1 MELRPEAEAV
11 ETVTLSIVDVVVT
24 SLEVKVMKAVVAV
37 ILSLEVAVI
46 LSLEVVV
53 IMSQEA
59 VAASNLVTTIIN
71 HVAEVK
77 EVAMSPEV
85 VVTLNLEEEVVTK
98 AEAEA
103 MSLEIVDV
111 VDTIMITKIDLLVN
125 KDLNAVDMVSNTD
138 PTTKLLLQSQLSRV
152 DLEVEE
158 AVAEEE
164 LSQEASK
171 KSPLLLKLKL
181 KTLTVTETTNQNNMA
196 NTLSSNL
203 VIIKTMAETNS
214 DLNKTTSPI
223 EMTTISLANITKT
236 TSAITNIKEAGT
248 EVEDVVETSSLE
260 TIEAVITILLDKD
273 TAVVTKKMAN
283 INPRVMAVE
292 EAITI
297 EEATNLVVGSKIEA
311 VESVDLSEDTA
322 AAATKREV
330 AINLVVDT
338 EVIEETSEEATT
350 TSMEKEV
357 TVAAS
362 IMREEPQEAVEME
375 AISKRT
381 TKAARKI
388 TSRKV
393 TQTMKKRNTEDEE

>member
-1 MELRPEAEAV
+1 MELRPEVEAV

-24 SLEVKVMKAVVAV
+24 SLEVEVMKAV
-37 ILSLEVAVI
+37 VAVI

-71 HVAEVK
+71 HAAEVK
-77 EVAMSPEV
+77 EVVMSPEV

-181 KTLTVTETTNQNNMA
+181 KTLTVTETTNQNQNNMA

-203 VIIKTMAETNS
+203 VTIKTMVETNS
-214 DLNKTTSPI
+214 DPNKTTSPI
-223 EMTTISLANITKT
+223 EMTTTSLANITKT
-236 TSAITNIKEAGT
+236 TSAITNIKEVGT

-273 TAVVTKKMAN
+273 TVVVTKKMAN

-311 VESVDLSEDTA
+311 VESADLSEDTA
-322 AAATKREV
+322 AVTKREV

-338 EVIEETSEEATT
+338 EVIEETSEEVT

-357 TVAAS
+357 TVVAS

-375 AISKRT
+375 AISKQT

>member
-1 MELRPEAEAV
+1 MELRPEVEAV
-11 ETVTLSIVDVVVT
+11 ETVTLSIVDAVVT

-37 ILSLEVAVI
+37 ILSIEVAVI

-53 IMSQEA
+53 ITRQEA
-59 VAASNLVTTIIN
+59 VAASNLITTIIN
-71 HVAEVK
+71 HAAEVK

-85 VVTLNLEEEVVTK
+85 VVTLNLEEEVVMK

-111 VDTIMITKIDLLVN
+111 VDTIMITKIDLLV

-158 AVAEEE
+158 EVAEEE

-223 EMTTISLANITKT
+223 EMTTINLANITKI
-236 TSAITNIKEAGT
+236 SAITNIKEAGT

-260 TIEAVITILLDKD
+260 TIEAVIIILLDKD

-322 AAATKREV
+322 AATKREA
-330 AINLVVDT
+330 AINLVADT
-338 EVIEETSEEATT
+338 EVIEETTEEVT

-357 TVAAS
+357 TVVAS

-388 TSRKV
+388 TSTKV

>member
-11 ETVTLSIVDVVVT
+11 ETVTLSIVDAVVT
-24 SLEVKVMKAVVAV
+24 SLEVKVMKAEVAV

-59 VAASNLVTTIIN
+59 VAALNLITTIIN

-111 VDTIMITKIDLLVN
+111 ADTIMITKIDLLV

-152 DLEVEE
+152 DLEVE
-158 AVAEEE
+158 AVVAEEE

-273 TAVVTKKMAN
+273 TVVVTKKMAN

-338 EVIEETSEEATT
+338 EVIEETTEEVT

-357 TVAAS
+357 TVVAS

-388 TSRKV
+388 TSMKV

>member
-1 MELRPEAEAV
+1 MELRPEVEAV

-24 SLEVKVMKAVVAV
+24 SLEVEVMKAV
-37 ILSLEVAVI
+37 VAVI

-71 HVAEVK
+71 HAAEVK
-77 EVAMSPEV
+77 EVVMSPEV

-138 PTTKLLLQSQLSRV
+138 PTTKLLLLSQLSRV

-181 KTLTVTETTNQNNMA
+181 KTLTVMETTNQNQNNMA

-214 DLNKTTSPI
+214 DPNKTTSPI
-223 EMTTISLANITKT
+223 EMTTTSLANITKT
-236 TSAITNIKEAGT
+236 TSAITNIKEVGT

-273 TAVVTKKMAN
+273 TVVVTKKMAN

-311 VESVDLSEDTA
+311 VESADLSEDTA
-322 AAATKREV
+322 AVTKREV

-338 EVIEETSEEATT
+338 EVIEETSEEVT

-357 TVAAS
+357 TVVAS

-388 TSRKV
+388 TSKKV
-393 TQTMKKRNTEDEE
+393 AQTMKKRNTEDEE

>member
-1 MELRPEAEAV
+1 MEVRPEAEAV

-24 SLEVKVMKAVVAV
+24 SLEVEVMKAV
-37 ILSLEVAVI
+37 VAVI

-71 HVAEVK
+71 HAAEVK
-77 EVAMSPEV
+77 EVVMSPEV

-181 KTLTVTETTNQNNMA
+181 KTLTVMETTNQNQNNMA

-214 DLNKTTSPI
+214 DPNKTTSPI
-223 EMTTISLANITKT
+223 EMTTTSLANITKT
-236 TSAITNIKEAGT
+236 TSAITNIKEVGT
-248 EVEDVVETSSLE
+248 EAEDVVETSSLE

-273 TAVVTKKMAN
+273 TVVVTKKMAN
-283 INPRVMAVE
+283 INPKVMAVE

-322 AAATKREV
+322 VAATKREV

-338 EVIEETSEEATT
+338 EVIEETSEEVT

-357 TVAAS
+357 TVVAS
-362 IMREEPQEAVEME
+362 IMREAPQEAVEME

>member
-1 MELRPEAEAV
+1 MELKPEVEAV
-11 ETVTLSIVDVVVT
+11 ETVTLSIVDAVVT

-59 VAASNLVTTIIN
+59 VAASNLITTIIN
-71 HVAEVK
+71 HAAEVK

-85 VVTLNLEEEVVTK
+85 VETLNLEEEVVTK

-111 VDTIMITKIDLLVN
+111 VDTIMITKIDLLA
-125 KDLNAVDMVSNTD
+125 KDLNVVDMVSNTD

-181 KTLTVTETTNQNNMA
+181 KTLTATETTNQNNMA

-260 TIEAVITILLDKD
+260 TIEAVIIILLDKD
-273 TAVVTKKMAN
+273 TAVVMKKMAS

-311 VESVDLSEDTA
+311 VESADLLEDTA

-338 EVIEETSEEATT
+338 EVIEETTEEVTN
-350 TSMEKEV
+350 SMEKEV
-357 TVAAS
+357 TVVAS

-388 TSRKV
+388 TSMKV
-393 TQTMKKRNTEDEE
+393 TQTMKKRNIEDEE

>member
-1 MELRPEAEAV
+1 MEVRPEAEAV

-24 SLEVKVMKAVVAV
+24 SLEVEVMKAV
-37 ILSLEVAVI
+37 VAVI

-71 HVAEVK
+71 HAAEVK
-77 EVAMSPEV
+77 EVVMSPEV

-138 PTTKLLLQSQLSRV
+138 PTTKLLLLSQLSRV

-181 KTLTVTETTNQNNMA
+181 KTLTVMETTNQNQNNMA

-214 DLNKTTSPI
+214 DPNKTTSPI
-223 EMTTISLANITKT
+223 EMTTTSLANITKT
-236 TSAITNIKEAGT
+236 TSAITNIKEVGT
-248 EVEDVVETSSLE
+248 EAEDVVETSSLE

-283 INPRVMAVE
+283 INPKVMAVE

-322 AAATKREV
+322 VAATKREV

-338 EVIEETSEEATT
+338 EVIEETSEEVT

-357 TVAAS
+357 TVVAS
-362 IMREEPQEAVEME
+362 IMREAPQEAVEME

>member
-1 MELRPEAEAV
+1 MEVKPEAEAV

-24 SLEVKVMKAVVAV
+24 SLEVEVMKAV
-37 ILSLEVAVI
+37 VAVI

-59 VAASNLVTTIIN
+59 VVASNLVTTIIN
-71 HVAEVK
+71 HAAEVK

-181 KTLTVTETTNQNNMA
+181 KTLTVTETTNQNQNNMA

-214 DLNKTTSPI
+214 DPNKTTSPI
-223 EMTTISLANITKT
+223 EMTTTSLANITKT
-236 TSAITNIKEAGT
+236 TSAITNIKEVGT
-248 EVEDVVETSSLE
+248 EAEDVVETSSLE

-273 TAVVTKKMAN
+273 TVVVTKKMAN

-322 AAATKREV
+322 VAATKREV

-338 EVIEETSEEATT
+338 EVIEETSEEVT

-357 TVAAS
+357 TVVAS

>member
-1 MELRPEAEAV
+1 MEVRPEAEAV

-24 SLEVKVMKAVVAV
+24 SLEVEVMKAV
-37 ILSLEVAVI
+37 VAVI

-71 HVAEVK
+71 HAAEVK
-77 EVAMSPEV
+77 EVVMSPEV

-181 KTLTVTETTNQNNMA
+181 KTLTVMETTNQNQNNMA

-214 DLNKTTSPI
+214 DPNKTTSPI
-223 EMTTISLANITKT
+223 EMTTTSLANITKT

-248 EVEDVVETSSLE
+248 EAEDVVETLSLE
-260 TIEAVITILLDKD
+260 TLEAVITILLDKD
-273 TAVVTKKMAN
+273 TVVVTKKMAN

-297 EEATNLVVGSKIEA
+297 EEATNLAVGSKIEA

-322 AAATKREV
+322 VAATKREV

-338 EVIEETSEEATT
+338 EVIEETSEEVT

-357 TVAAS
+357 TVVVS

>member
-1 MELRPEAEAV
+1 
-11 ETVTLSIVDVVVT
+11 
-24 SLEVKVMKAVVAV
+24 
-37 ILSLEVAVI
+37 
-46 LSLEVVV
+46 
-53 IMSQEA
+53 

-71 HVAEVK
+71 HAAEVK

-111 VDTIMITKIDLLVN
+111 VDTIMITKIDLLV

-158 AVAEEE
+158 EVAEEE

-214 DLNKTTSPI
+214 DLNKTTSLI
-223 EMTTISLANITKT
+223 EMTTISLANITKA

-297 EEATNLVVGSKIEA
+297 EEATNLVV
-311 VESVDLSEDTA
+311 
-322 AAATKREV
+322 
-330 AINLVVDT
+330 DT
-338 EVIEETSEEATT
+338 EVIEETTEEVT

-357 TVAAS
+357 TVVAS

-388 TSRKV
+388 TSMKV

>member
-1 MELRPEAEAV
+1 MELRPEVEAV
-11 ETVTLSIVDVVVT
+11 ETVTLSIVDAVVT

-59 VAASNLVTTIIN
+59 GAASNLVTTIIN

-111 VDTIMITKIDLLVN
+111 VDTIMITKIDLLV

-158 AVAEEE
+158 EVAEEE

-236 TSAITNIKEAGT
+236 ISAITNIKEAGT

-311 VESVDLSEDTA
+311 VESADLSEDTA

-338 EVIEETSEEATT
+338 EVIEETTEEVT

-357 TVAAS
+357 TVVAS

-388 TSRKV
+388 TSMKV

>member
-1 MELRPEAEAV
+1 MEVRPEAEAV

-24 SLEVKVMKAVVAV
+24 SLEVEVMKAV
-37 ILSLEVAVI
+37 VAVI

-71 HVAEVK
+71 HAAEVK
-77 EVAMSPEV
+77 EVVMSPEV

-181 KTLTVTETTNQNNMA
+181 KTLTVTETTNQNQNNMA

-203 VIIKTMAETNS
+203 VTIKTMVETNS
-214 DLNKTTSPI
+214 DPNKTTSPI
-223 EMTTISLANITKT
+223 EMTTTSLANITKT
-236 TSAITNIKEAGT
+236 TSAITNIKEVGT

-322 AAATKREV
+322 AVTKREV

-338 EVIEETSEEATT
+338 EVIEETSEEVT

-357 TVAAS
+357 TVVAS

>member
-1 MELRPEAEAV
+1 MELKPEVEAV
-11 ETVTLSIVDVVVT
+11 ETVTLSIVDAVVT

-85 VVTLNLEEEVVTK
+85 VVTLNLEEEEVTK

-111 VDTIMITKIDLLVN
+111 VDTIMITKIDLLV
-125 KDLNAVDMVSNTD
+125 KDLNVVDMVSNTD

-311 VESVDLSEDTA
+311 VESADLSEDTA

-338 EVIEETSEEATT
+338 EVIEETTEEVT

-357 TVAAS
+357 TVVAS

-388 TSRKV
+388 TSMKV

>member
-1 MELRPEAEAV
+1 MEVRPEAEAV

-24 SLEVKVMKAVVAV
+24 SLEVEVMKAV
-37 ILSLEVAVI
+37 VAVI

-71 HVAEVK
+71 HAAEVK
-77 EVAMSPEV
+77 EVVMSPEV

-181 KTLTVTETTNQNNMA
+181 KTLTVMETTNQNQNNMA

-214 DLNKTTSPI
+214 DPNKTTSPI
-223 EMTTISLANITKT
+223 EMTTTSLANITKT
-236 TSAITNIKEAGT
+236 TSAITNIKEVGT
-248 EVEDVVETSSLE
+248 EAEDVVETSSLE

-273 TAVVTKKMAN
+273 TVVVTKKMAN

-311 VESVDLSEDTA
+311 VESADLSEDTA
-322 AAATKREV
+322 AVTKREV

-338 EVIEETSEEATT
+338 EVIEETSEEVT

-357 TVAAS
+357 TVVAS